1 MSARNIGL
9 GSAVRTVVLSAR
21 LFKTC
26 REVEVAEEFP
36 WFDDAIN
43 FDRDRLAS
51 THRQHGLRDARP
63 RAIRV
68 PAKRFA
74 QVRFHDVS
82 GSTEVLLHF

>member
-21 LFKTC
+21 LLKIC
-26 REVEVAEEFP
+26 REVVVSEELP

-63 RAIRV
+63 KAIRV

-74 QVRFHDVS
+74 QVRSHDVS
-82 GSTEVLLHF
+82 GSTEVLLHL

>member
-1 MSARNIGL
+1 
-9 GSAVRTVVLSAR
+9 LSAR
-21 LFKTC
+21 LL
-26 REVEVAEEFP
+26 EVSRKVVIAEEFP

-82 GSTEVLLHF
+82 GSTELLLHF